1 MALEDLPHLREVAR
15 MRWSALV
22 LAGSRGPSDPVAVA
36 SGVSCK
42 ALARVGGSPMI
53 DHVLSALADCPAIGK
68 VAVSTSADFPLSS
81 EIVRLPAQATP
92 ATSVLSA
99 IDQVGTP
106 LLVTTADNPLLSALT
121 VEAFLADASMKGV
134 DAVAAVA
141 PREVVERA
149 GNPGRRTYLKFR
161 DEAVSG
167 CNLFALTAPAGRR
180 AVVFWRRLESERKR
194 PWRMAFLIGPGTL
207 IRYLVGSLSLDDAT
221 RAIGARAGCT
231 AGIVRL
237 QDQYAAH
244 DVDNPEDLH
253 FVEQIILQRSGAGA
267 VSGDSRSLDVPHD

>member
-1 MALEDLPHLREVAR
+1 
-15 MRWSALV
+15 
-22 LAGSRGPSDPVAVA
+22 
-36 SGVSCK
+36 
-42 ALARVGGSPMI
+42 MI
-53 DHVLSALADCPAIGK
+53 DHVLSALADSPAIGK
-68 VAVSTSADFPLSS
+68 VAVSASSDIPLSP

-106 LLVTTADNPLLSALT
+106 LLVTTADNPLLTAHT
-121 VEAFLADASMKGV
+121 IEAFLTDASVKGV

-161 DEAVSG
+161 GEAVSG
-167 CNLFALTAPAGRR
+167 CNLFALSAPAGRR
-180 AVVFWRRLESERKR
+180 AVVFWRRLEIDRKR
-194 PWRMAFLIGPGTL
+194 PWRMACSIGSGTL
-207 IRYLVGSLSLDDAT
+207 IRYLIGSLRLDDAT

-244 DVDNPEDLH
+244 DVDKPEDLR
-253 FVEQIILQRSGAGA
+253 FAEQVILQRYGAG
-267 VSGDSRSLDVPHD
+267 VVPGDVRSLDVPPD